1 MEQLG
6 ELSIDA
12 LLAPIEGGSHAGG
25 EDLSFSL
32 LFDDIKEARRADPA
46 YLPQGEW
53 QTELKQSDW
62 GQVIN
67 LSSEALISRSKDL
80 QLAGWLCEGLAYRQ
94 GFEGIAF
101 GLTLV
106 ARMLDEYWQTL
117 YPELD
122 EDDLDERSARL
133 SWLGDTLIG
142 VVRTLPLL
150 DSEGYGLADY
160 DESRQVENQARNDPD
175 AMDRALGDGKIND
188 EIFQRSVVLT
198 STEFLQ
204 QRHAVI
210 AAILAALEQLE
221 RTVDA
226 RFGRD
231 APSFSGLQKVLV
243 QCRELTEKLLRERGA
258 NVSVENDAQAP
269 EPEEVKAEA
278 PDTGRIEPSLA
289 TPAAES
295 VGALRT
301 KPQSRDEAFEMLNGV
316 ARYFKDREPHSPVP
330 YLIERAVKW
339 GRMPLEEWL
348 KDVIKDH
355 GVIDNIRDTL
365 GTQPKD
371 DDY

>member
-1 MEQLG
+1 MDQLG

-12 LLAPIEGGSHAGG
+12 LLAPIEGGSHGGSG
-25 EDLSFSL
+25 EDLTFSI
-32 LFDDIKEARRADPA
+32 LFDEIKEARRADPA

-67 LSSEALISRSKDL
+67 LTSTALETQSKDL
-80 QLAGWLCEGLAYRQ
+80 QLAAWLCEGLVHRE
-94 GFEGIAF
+94 GFDGMRF
-101 GLTLV
+101 GLTLT
-106 ARMLDEYWQTL
+106 ARLLDDYWETL

-122 EDDLDERSARL
+122 EEDLDERAARL
-133 SWLGDTLIG
+133 SWLGDTLVN
-142 VVRTLPLL
+142 VVRSLPLVAG
-150 DSEGYGLADY
+150 EGYSLADY

-175 AMDRALGDGKIND
+175 AMDRALGEGKIND
-188 EIFQRSVVLT
+188 EIFQRSVVLS

-204 QRHAVI
+204 ERHASI
-210 AAILAALEQLE
+210 AASLVSLSQLDQMSDE
-221 RTVDA
+221 

-231 APSFSGLQKVLV
+231 APSFSSLEKVLV
-243 QCRELTEKLLRERGA
+243 QCRDLTEKLLRDRGA
-258 NVSVENDAQAP
+258 GVAVD
-269 EPEEVKAEA
+269 EEAAALAEAEAEA
-278 PDTGRIEPSLA
+278 PGRVEPSFIPPA
-289 TPAAES
+289 TEPA
-295 VGALRT
+295 GQLRT
-301 KPQSRDEAFEMLNGV
+301 KPNSRDEAFEMLNGV
-316 ARYFKDREPHSPVP
+316 ARYFKEREPHSPVP

-348 KDVIKDH
+348 KDVIKDN

>member
-1 MEQLG
+1 MDQLG

-12 LLAPIEGGSHAGG
+12 LLAPIEGGSHGGSG
-25 EDLSFSL
+25 EDLTFSI
-32 LFDDIKEARRADPA
+32 LFDEIKEARRADPA

-67 LSSEALISRSKDL
+67 LTSTALETQSKDL
-80 QLAGWLCEGLAYRQ
+80 QLAAWLCEGLVHRE
-94 GFEGIAF
+94 GFDGMRF
-101 GLTLV
+101 GLTLT
-106 ARMLDEYWQTL
+106 ARLLDDYWETL

-122 EDDLDERSARL
+122 EEDLDERAARL
-133 SWLGDTLIG
+133 AWLGDTLVN
-142 VVRTLPLL
+142 VVRSLPLVAG
-150 DSEGYGLADY
+150 EGYSLADY

-175 AMDRALGDGKIND
+175 AMDRALGEGKIND
-188 EIFQRSVVLT
+188 EIFQRSVVLS

-204 QRHAVI
+204 ERHASI
-210 AAILAALEQLE
+210 AASLVSLSQLDQMSDE
-221 RTVDA
+221 

-231 APSFSGLQKVLV
+231 APSFSSLEKVLV
-243 QCRELTEKLLRERGA
+243 QCRDLTEKLLRDRGA
-258 NVSVENDAQAP
+258 GVAVD
-269 EPEEVKAEA
+269 EEAAALAEAEAEA
-278 PDTGRIEPSLA
+278 PGRVEPSFIPPA
-289 TPAAES
+289 TEPA
-295 VGALRT
+295 GQLRT
-301 KPQSRDEAFEMLNGV
+301 KPNSRDEAFEMLNGV
-316 ARYFKDREPHSPVP
+316 ARYFKEREPHSPVP

-348 KDVIKDH
+348 KDVIKDN

>member
-6 ELSIDA
+6 ELSVDA
-12 LLAPIEGGSHAGG
+12 LLMPIGGSSHAGG

-32 LFDDIKEARRADPA
+32 LFDEIKEARRADPT

-62 GQVIN
+62 GQVIS
-67 LSSEALISRSKDL
+67 LTSDALVTQSKDL
-80 QLAGWLCEGLAYRQ
+80 QLVGWLCEGLSHREGFQ
-94 GFEGIAF
+94 GIDF
-101 GLTLV
+101 GLTMA
-106 ARMLDEYWQTL
+106 ARLLDEFWETL

-122 EDDLDERSARL
+122 EDDLDERAARL

-142 VVRTLPLL
+142 VVRTLPLMAE
-150 DSEGYGLADY
+150 EGYSLADY
-160 DESRQVENQARNDPD
+160 DESRQVENQARNDPE
-175 AMDRALGDGKIND
+175 AMERALSDGKIND

-198 STEFLQ
+198 GTDFFQ
-204 QRHAVI
+204 KRHADIVT
-210 AAILAALEQLE
+210 ALTALGQLE
-221 RTVDA
+221 HSSEQ

-231 APSFSGLQKVLV
+231 APNFSELEKVLV
-243 QCRELTEKLLRERGA
+243 QCRDLTERLLRERG
-258 NVSVENDAQAP
+258 VSVSSKDEANAP
-269 EPEEVKAEA
+269 KEVKDATSE
-278 PDTGRIEPSLA
+278 RVEPSVELP
-289 TPAAES
+289 TQVP
-295 VGALRT
+295 GTLRT
-301 KPQSRDEAFEMLNGV
+301 VPNSREEAFEMLNGV

-365 GTQPKD
+365 GTQSRD